1 MHLQTGS
8 ETMTIN
14 RQFLLKTDSAEI
26 NSTKKYVYH
35 KPGVRMESM
44 YNRTFIVKKCAFGCI
59 WKKMVI
65 NVTVKTKAR
74 TPFFLSGPEFGFVYS
89 AFTSTTQSWL
99 DAIITARSEQKSVT
113 GMNCLEHYNVHESI
127 FKKSNLFSKSVPSN
141 SRKDSIFV
149 NLVMFEGER
158 PVQIRINVLTRSKL
172 SKTKSTT
179 TIDLNWTSVVS
190 LSREISQKTVSLPG
204 NLRSVTFKALNFVR
218 SYTINVHYI
227 QDVFSQNSYRT
238 NNERFCH
245 KDIMTTAKINYCLN
259 HTSVQNSYLFFWN
272 FTQYLQCYYV
282 PPFFMT
288 GYDRVKSW
296 AEVGFTIP
304 KNDKCPKQQSK
315 AKVIKSWTEASK
327 LCKSI
332 GGYLPLIR
340 NRDELDEILAFL
352 KLSEDMPPVEGLYI
366 GIQRSFRSQVTNN
379 ILSDFTAHVL
389 FHLL

>member
-1 MHLQTGS
+1 
-8 ETMTIN
+8 
-14 RQFLLKTDSAEI
+14 
-26 NSTKKYVYH
+26 
-35 KPGVRMESM
+35 MESM
-44 YNRTFIVKKCAFGCI
+44 YNRTFIVKECAFGCI

-65 NVTVKTKAR
+65 KVTVKTKAR
-74 TPFFLSGPEFGFVYS
+74 TPFFLSGPEFSFVYS

-99 DAIITARSEQKSVT
+99 DAMITARSEQKSVT
-113 GMNCLEHYNVHESI
+113 GMKCLEHYNVHESI
-127 FKKSNLFSKSVPSN
+127 FKKSNLFSKYVAGN
-141 SRKDSIFV
+141 SRKDSILV
-149 NLVMFEGER
+149 NLVKFEEER

-204 NLRSVTFKALNFVR
+204 NLRSVTFKALNFVQ

-272 FTQYLQCYYV
+272 FTKYLQCYYV

-304 KNDKCPKQQSK
+304 KNGKCPKQQSK

-366 GIQRSFRSQVTNN
+366 GIQRSFRSQVTKDQLN
-379 ILSDFTAHVL
+379 INIIKYIIYLNL
-389 FHLL
+389 YCLRKN